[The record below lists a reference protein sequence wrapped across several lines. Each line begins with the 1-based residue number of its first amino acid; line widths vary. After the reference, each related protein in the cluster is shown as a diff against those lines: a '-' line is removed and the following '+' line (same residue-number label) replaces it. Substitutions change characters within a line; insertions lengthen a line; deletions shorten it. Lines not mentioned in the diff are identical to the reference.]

1 MTFNE
6 YETEREK
13 LTKAKKGYDA
23 NRTLCVAVLLF
34 LIYTTF
40 KGKEFLTMPW
50 YILLI
55 LGVLA
60 VATIGIFVHDCLLI
74 KDISKKLKILE
85 EKKDIET
92 FSEQKE

>member
-1 MTFNE
+1 MTFDE

-13 LTKAKKGYDA
+13 LVKAKKGYDT
-23 NRTLCVAVLLF
+23 NRTLCVAVLIF

-60 VATIGIFVHDCLLI
+60 AATIWIFVHDCLLI
-74 KDISKKLKILE
+74 KDVSKKLKALE
-85 EKKDIET
+85 EKKDSDT
-92 FSEQKE
+92 VSENKE